1 MNYEE
6 ERIVPTMGVNNCG
19 GRCIIKAH
27 VKSGE
32 VIKITTDNSEGTPE
46 NPPLTACAKG
56 LNYHKTYLNM
66 EKRLLTP
73 LIRQG
78 KRGEGTFRQ
87 ASWEEAID
95 YICQEWVRIKETYGV
110 GSRYVHYGWGVS
122 ALVNPLQLMK
132 RLLSLDGGFL
142 DYYNSYSTA
151 CINYTTPYLFGTK
164 QVGNSYRDLL
174 NSGLIILW
182 GHNPAETR
190 FDSMMYYLKEAKK
203 RGIPIIC
210 VDPRYHD
217 TAKILGA
224 EWIPIRPS
232 TDSALMDAM
241 AYVMITENL
250 YDEHFIRTYCQGFT
264 ADTMPS
270 GYEGAEDYFSYV
282 LGLRDR
288 IPKTPEWAEKI
299 TGITAEKIRGLA
311 VSYATT
317 KPAALIQGY
326 GPQRNRNGEQTVRG
340 SVALACLTGNI
351 GIRGGWS
358 GASVSQPGPVYPSMP
373 KVENP
378 YKRTIPVY
386 TWTEELR
393 KSRIKMIFNL
403 AGNALLNQHGDI
415 GETSRLLQDTSLCEC
430 IVCSDVFMTPSAK
443 YADVILP
450 AVSFLE
456 MNNITTPWEVG
467 NFIGAVNK
475 VVEPLGE
482 CRFEYEWMKEIAA
495 GIGVYEAFTEGH
507 ETVEEWLADRYEA
520 IRPQVPGLPAYE
532 EFVREGIYR
541 YPVGEPYI
549 AFREQIENP
558 AKYPFPTP
566 SGKIEIFSPAL
577 YELGNHKEIPGIPG
591 YVPVSEGP
599 EDALRTRFPL
609 QLVGYHTKRRCHS
622 IHDNN
627 EEMERLDPQRLHLH
641 EDDAIVR
648 GIADGDFVR
657 VYNDRGA
664 SVLPV
669 KITRQIARGVV
680 AMAQGAWHTPDEK
693 GLDRRGSINNLTSL
707 EPTPLAKG
715 NAQHTNL
722 VEVELYEA

>member
-1 MNYEE
+1 MKNGE
-6 ERIVPTMGVNNCG
+6 ERIIPTMGVNNCG

-27 VKSGE
+27 VKDGE
-32 VIKITTDNSEGTPE
+32 VVRITTDTSEGTLE

-56 LNYHKTYLNM
+56 LNYHKTYLNP

-73 LIRQG
+73 LLRTG
-78 KRGEGTFRQ
+78 KRGEGKFRQ
-87 ASWEEAID
+87 ASWEEAVD
-95 YICQEWVRIKETYGV
+95 YICKEWVRIRDTYGV

-122 ALVNPLQLMK
+122 ALVTPLQLMK
-132 RLLSLDGGFL
+132 RLLALDGGFL

-164 QVGNSYRDLL
+164 QVGNSYRDLV
-174 NSGLIILW
+174 NSKLIILW

-190 FDSMMYYLKEAKK
+190 FDHMMYYLKEAKK
-203 RGIPIIC
+203 RGIPILC

-217 TAKILGA
+217 TARLLGA
-224 EWIPIRPS
+224 EWIGIRPA

-241 AYVMITENL
+241 AYVMITKSL
-250 YDEHFIRTYCQGFT
+250 YDEHFIKTYCQGFT
-264 ADTMPS
+264 ADTMPK
-270 GYEGAEDYFSYV
+270 GYEEAEDYFSYV
-282 LGLRDR
+282 LGKRDGVE
-288 IPKTPEWAEKI
+288 KTPTWAEKI
-299 TGITAEKIRGLA
+299 TGVSAAKIRELA
-311 VSYATT
+311 IRYATT

-326 GPQRNRNGEQTVRG
+326 GPQRNRNGEQTIRG
-340 SVALACLTGNI
+340 SVALACLTGNV
-351 GIRGGWS
+351 GISGGWA
-358 GASVSQPGPVYPSMP
+358 GASVCQPGPVYPSMP
-373 KVENP
+373 TVENP

-386 TWTEELR
+386 TWTDELR
-393 KSRIKMIFNL
+393 AGKLKMIFNL

-415 GETSRLLQDTSLCEC
+415 GATAKLLEDTSLCEC

-456 MNNITTPWEVG
+456 MNNMVTPWEVG

-475 VVEPLGE
+475 VAEPLGQ
-482 CRFEYEWMKEIAA
+482 CRFEYDWMKEIARR
-495 GIGVYEAFTEGH
+495 IGVYDAFTEGH
-507 ETVEEWLADRYEA
+507 ETVEEWLRDRYEA
-520 IRPQVPGLPAYE
+520 IRPQVPDLPKYE

-541 YPVGEPYI
+541 YPVGKPHV
-549 AFREQIENP
+549 AFQEQIERP
-558 AKYPFPTP
+558 GTCPFPTP

-591 YVPVSEGP
+591 YLPVSEGP
-599 EDALRTRFPL
+599 EDELYGKYPL

-622 IHDNN
+622 IHDTN
-627 EEMERLDPQRLHLH
+627 EELEKLDPQRVHIH
-641 EDDAIVR
+641 VEDATAR
-648 GIADGDFVR
+648 GIKDGDMVR
-657 VYNDRGA
+657 VYNDRGTCI
-664 SVLPV
+664 LPAKV
-669 KITRQIARGVV
+669 TEHVAIGVV

-707 EPTPLAKG
+707 ETTPLAKG

-722 VEVELYEA
+722 VEIELYC